1 MQSLQFLS
9 TTEQTNPDA
18 FSQIRVACHAEQ
30 ISTAQRKNRLDPIH
44 QTHLRS
50 SLKFLALLKESGCR
64 ISLQE
69 SCPAIRE
76 VPAFSRLAF
85 SSSDRRNP
93 FSRNAAEDSANRISA
108 NLSLARTQQKLRS
121 SLGHTKP
128 ASGLGQIRERGASAK
143 PNHRRNPAPSPSPSR
158 WIGQRNPDSQ
168 EPWQGKAVPLR
179 KADPPGGQ
187 GQKKTKNL

>member
-1 MQSLQFLS
+1 M
-9 TTEQTNPDA
+9 
-18 FSQIRVACHAEQ
+18 
-30 ISTAQRKNRLDPIH
+30 
-44 QTHLRS
+44 
-50 SLKFLALLKESGCR
+50 KFLALLKESGCR

-108 NLSLARTQQKLRS
+108 NLSLARTQQKFRS

-168 EPWQGKAVPLR
+168 EPWQGKAVPLQSR
-179 KADPPGGQ
+179 SSRRTRTE
-187 GQKKTKNL
+187 KKQRIYEQYTRN